1 MDVAGTLEFLFQKH
15 GDRRK
20 RIIEVCLLGEYSNG
34 LLANIVD
41 MYPDLEV
48 LSLAGCVSLTSA
60 A

>member
-1 MDVAGTLEFLFQKH
+1 MDVAGTLEFLFPKH

-20 RIIEVCLLGEYSNG
+20 RIIEGCSLGEYSTG

-48 LSLAGCVSLTSA
+48 LSRPGCVPLTSA
-60 A
+60 G